1 MRIPRRPASAPSLS
15 VIDRRT
21 FLGLALGPAAAV
33 LVGCGDDSSAIGDAE
48 SSTGTGDTTGSTSS
62 ASTTTSAS
70 TAVADTSGSGDAS
83 SDSSSSD
90 GSDADTGTSTSTTGD
105 EVCEPDGEVIEF
117 DPVAIP
123 QDDVTFPLAVM
134 AGEMRPES
142 IMLAVWIPDAQPKL
156 LRVWTASDDAGSVA
170 MVHEQQIEPDAD
182 GFAKVTV
189 DGLCPGTWYSYA
201 YFVEQDGDLIGRSI
215 IGNVRTAIADDAIEP
230 LVVAMSACNGD
241 AGGSYTWPVLD
252 HIADEYYDVFLHLG
266 DMAYNDGLFTRE
278 EYRANWRQYLGADG
292 YKRAYA
298 AAGLYA
304 TWDDHEI
311 DDNSGFDP
319 RSMDPMDLERRTN
332 ALSAYFEVL
341 PIDGGAPDF
350 QLWRSFRWGL
360 TAEIIVLD
368 CRYERRASQDIYIS
382 QAQMDFLKQR
392 LAESPCHFKVVMNS
406 VPITNMPLLW
416 DIAAGDRWEGYP
428 AQRQELLGF
437 IDVNQ
442 IDNVWFL
449 SGDFH
454 VCFVS
459 RLEPSGE
466 TLSSRTREIACT
478 SGNSNLLGDFLT
490 APQYDY
496 GTSEPRAL
504 ILMFDPAANAVN
516 VRFIDPVTGN
526 DEYNESLT
534 QG

>member
-1 MRIPRRPASAPSLS
+1 

-21 FLGLALGPAAAV
+21 FLGLALGPTAAV
-33 LVGCGDDSSAIGDAE
+33 LVGCSE
-48 SSTGTGDTTGSTSS
+48 ESS
-62 ASTTTSAS
+62 ASADSEGSTGSSGTGTTTTATTS
-70 TAVADTSGSGDAS
+70 TTGVDTSTSDDAATGTS
-83 SDSSSSD
+83 
-90 GSDADTGTSTSTTGD
+90 SDADTGTTTGT
-105 EVCEPDGEVIEF
+105 EVCEPDAEVIDF
-117 DPVAIP
+117 DPEAIA
-123 QDDVTFPLAVM
+123 QDDLMFPSAVM

-142 IMLAVWIPDAQPKL
+142 IMLAVWIPDAEPKL
-156 LRVWTASDDAGSVA
+156 LRVWTASDEPGRVA
-170 MVHEQQIEPDAD
+170 MVHEQQVEPDAD
-182 GFAKVTV
+182 GFVKLTV

-201 YFVEQDGDLIGRSI
+201 YFAEQGSDLVGRSI
-215 IGNVRTAIADDAIEP
+215 IGNVRTAIADDAVEP
-230 LVVAMSACNGD
+230 LVVALGSCNGD
-241 AGGSYTWPVLD
+241 AGGSYAWPVLD
-252 HIADEYYDVFLHLG
+252 VVADEYYDVFIHLG
-266 DMAYNDGLFTRE
+266 DMAYNDGSFTRE
-278 EYRANWRQYLGADG
+278 EYRASWRQYLGAQG

-332 ALSAYFEVL
+332 ALSAYFEAL
-341 PIDGGAPDF
+341 PIDGGAPEF

-368 CRYERRASQDIYIS
+368 CRYERRASQGLYIS

-406 VPITNMPLLW
+406 VPITNMPFIW
-416 DIAAGDRWEGYP
+416 DLAAADRWEGYP
-428 AQRQELLGF
+428 AQRAELLGF

-478 SGNSNLLGDFLT
+478 SGNTNPLGDLLT
-490 APQYDY
+490 APQYEY
-496 GTSEPRAL
+496 GTSDPRAV

-516 VRFIDPVTGN
+516 VRFIDPATGN